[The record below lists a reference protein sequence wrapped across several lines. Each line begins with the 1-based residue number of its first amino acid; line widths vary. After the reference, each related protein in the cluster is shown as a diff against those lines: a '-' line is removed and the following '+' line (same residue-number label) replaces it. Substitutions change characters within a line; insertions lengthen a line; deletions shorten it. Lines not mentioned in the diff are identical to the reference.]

1 MAILR
6 NPLSRAV
13 QIGGVVA
20 TAALTSVVWIFL
32 SGDLG
37 WSLPYMLGSFALL
50 CLLVHAVALSWLERR
65 IIRPLGVVSS
75 ITLRIAD
82 GDLTVAPA
90 DIERLGGGP
99 VTDAVHRMVRE
110 LNRLVGSIRHA
121 ATDSAALAQEISS
134 ATEQMVSSTEEVAAT
149 TADLT
154 GRAISQASLV
164 RAVADDAGRIL
175 AIAEEVAAGS
185 LQAVER
191 NAALAALAR
200 GHRERL

>member
-65 IIRPLGVVSS
+65 P
-75 ITLRIAD
+75 
-82 GDLTVAPA
+82 
-90 DIERLGGGP
+90 
-99 VTDAVHRMVRE
+99 
-110 LNRLVGSIRHA
+110 
-121 ATDSAALAQEISS
+121 
-134 ATEQMVSSTEEVAAT
+134 
-149 TADLT
+149 
-154 GRAISQASLV
+154 
-164 RAVADDAGRIL
+164 
-175 AIAEEVAAGS
+175 
-185 LQAVER
+185 
-191 NAALAALAR
+191 
-200 GHRERL
+200 